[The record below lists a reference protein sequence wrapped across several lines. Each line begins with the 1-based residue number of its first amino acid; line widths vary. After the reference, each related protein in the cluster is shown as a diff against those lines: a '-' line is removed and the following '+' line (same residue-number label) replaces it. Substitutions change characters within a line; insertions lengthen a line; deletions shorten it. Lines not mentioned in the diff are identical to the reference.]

1 MISQFVPPIILR
13 APAKTASSSSKQRPR
28 TRWPDV
34 PNLNGCGET
43 VMKMTDV
50 VGLIDE
56 KAAEVAIVRR
66 VYKERDAK
74 LQSGHRTSRCC
85 LRSY

>member
-1 MISQFVPPIILR
+1 
-13 APAKTASSSSKQRPR
+13 
-28 TRWPDV
+28 
-34 PNLNGCGET
+34 
-43 VMKMTDV
+43 MKMTDL

-74 LQSGHRTSRCC
+74 LQSGHRTVNRPFNCGFLSRA
-85 LRSY
+85 LGTASSKAVALARS

>member
-1 MISQFVPPIILR
+1 
-13 APAKTASSSSKQRPR
+13 
-28 TRWPDV
+28 
-34 PNLNGCGET
+34 
-43 VMKMTDV
+43 MKMTDV

-74 LQSGHRTSRCC
+74 LQIGHRTSRCC

>member
-1 MISQFVPPIILR
+1 MSDPR
-13 APAKTASSSSKQRPR
+13 RPR
-28 TRWPDV
+28 HIPK
-34 PNLNGCGET
+34 T

-66 VYKERDAK
+66 VYKERDDRKSVIEPRAVVCVPIE
-74 LQSGHRTSRCC
+74 SRTTP
-85 LRSY
+85 